1 MSALRVRHGDGS
13 RTGSG
18 WIVAALCTGTALSAL
33 NSGMIAVSLSTLRTE
48 FALDVATVTWVITVF
63 YLASAVLQPV
73 MGRLADHYGPQR
85 IFTFGMVVV
94 ALAGATGP
102 FAPTFEWLCAARVLL
117 AIGTAAAFPSAA
129 AILHAIDGRGG
140 IRAQRLIARIQLIDT
155 STAAVGPVVGGV
167 LIVLFGWEALFW
179 INIPL
184 AILAVL
190 STRLLLP
197 RDAPRAHVAVSTT
210 LRESD
215 VPGVVLFAGTIVAL
229 LVFLLEVTDG
239 AEWYL
244 LGVAAVAAALFSW
257 RELRARTPFVD
268 LRLLA
273 AHTPLLRVYALYV
286 IGNVVLYG
294 TLFGIPQYLED
305 FAGYGT
311 AVVGAMLVPLAAFNA
326 VLARPIE
333 RLIANRGAR
342 ASMLIGAGGLVA
354 ASAALPLLAQTTDLW
369 LVLLLMAGI
378 GIPFAFL
385 LVSLTQSLYAA
396 APPTIVGQAA
406 GLFQTARSLGC
417 IAAAAVVGVSL
428 SGGTDPEDWLILTAV
443 IGGFAIVLL
452 LSTAFTGRVPARA
465 PGARA

>member
-1 MSALRVRHGDGS
+1 MSRLRGAAHAGP
-13 RTGSG
+13 G

-63 YLASAVLQPV
+63 YLTSAVLQPI

-85 IFTFGMVVV
+85 IFTFGMIVV
-94 ALAGATGP
+94 ALAGAAGP
-102 FAPTFEWLCAARVLL
+102 FAPTFEWLCAARILL

-129 AILHAIDGRGG
+129 AMLRTIDDRPG

-155 STAAVGPVVGGV
+155 STAAIGPVVGGV
-167 LIVLFGWEALFW
+167 LIVVFGWEALFW

-184 AILAVL
+184 AVLAMF

-197 RDAPRAHVAVSTT
+197 RDAPRARVAVRTT
-210 LRESD
+210 VRESD
-215 VPGVVLFAGTIVAL
+215 LPGVVLFAATIVAL
-229 LVFLLEVTDG
+229 LIFLLEVTDG

-244 LGVAAVAAALFSW
+244 LAVAAAAAAAFAW
-257 RELRARTPFVD
+257 RELRAHTPFVD

-273 AHTPLLRVYALYV
+273 AHKPLLRVYALYV
-286 IGNVVLYG
+286 IANVVLYG

-311 AVVGAMLVPLAAFNA
+311 AAVGAMLVPLAAFNA

-342 ASMLIGAGGLVA
+342 TALLIGAGGLVVSA
-354 ASAALPLLAQTTDLW
+354 AALPLLAVSTELW

-385 LVSLTQSLYAA
+385 LVALTQSLYAA
-396 APPTIVGQAA
+396 APPAIVGQAA
-406 GLFQTARSLGC
+406 GLFQTVRSLGC
-417 IAAAAVVGVSL
+417 IGAAAVVGVAL
-428 SGGTDPEDWLILTAV
+428 SGGTDPEDWVILAAVTA
-443 IGGFAIVLL
+443 GFAIVLL
-452 LSTAFTGRVPARA
+452 ASAALTGRTRAARA
-465 PGARA
+465 HA

>member
-1 MSALRVRHGDGS
+1 MSRLRGAAHAGP
-13 RTGSG
+13 G

-63 YLASAVLQPV
+63 YLASAVLQPI

-85 IFTFGMVVV
+85 IFTFGMIVV
-94 ALAGATGP
+94 ALAGAAGP
-102 FAPTFEWLCAARVLL
+102 FAPTFEWLCAARILL

-129 AILHAIDGRGG
+129 AMLRTIDGRPG
-140 IRAQRLIARIQLIDT
+140 IHAQRLLARIQLIDT
-155 STAAVGPVVGGV
+155 STAAIGPVVGGV
-167 LIVLFGWEALFW
+167 LIVVFGWEALFW

-184 AILAVL
+184 AVLAMF

-197 RDAPRAHVAVSTT
+197 RDAPRARVPVGTT
-210 LRESD
+210 VRESD
-215 VPGVVLFAGTIVAL
+215 LPGVVLFAATIVAL
-229 LVFLLEVTDG
+229 LIFLLGVTDG

-244 LGVAAVAAALFSW
+244 LAVAAAAGAAFAW
-257 RELRARTPFVD
+257 RELGAHTPFVD

-311 AVVGAMLVPLAAFNA
+311 AAVGAMLVPLAAFNA

-333 RLIANRGAR
+333 RLIAGRGAR
-342 ASMLIGAGGLVA
+342 TALLIGAGGLVVS
-354 ASAALPLLAQTTDLW
+354 ASALPLLALSTDLW

-385 LVSLTQSLYAA
+385 LVALTQSLYAA
-396 APPTIVGQAA
+396 APPAIVGQAA

-417 IAAAAVVGVSL
+417 IAAAAVVGVAL
-428 SGGTDPEDWLILTAV
+428 SGGTDPEDWVILAAVTA
-443 IGGFAIVLL
+443 GFALVLL
-452 LSTAFTGRVPARA
+452 VSAALTGRTRAARA
-465 PGARA
+465 HA